1 MGSNKVNHSDKKKK
15 NKPSDSNSH
24 GGGPDAKIITD
35 SRFASVHSDPRFQR
49 APKHKSKVEID
60 SRFKRMFTDK
70 RFTSSSAPVDKRGKP
85 KKQNSDN
92 FLRNYYRIEENKGEV
107 EKEGQTEDDDEEE
120 EEESKGQELVKLG
133 GDESETEPSG
143 ESDAS
148 ESEEDDVESW
158 ESGSSIDTDEDEDE
172 AFDVEYE
179 PEEPE
184 EHVPE
189 IEKETHRLAVVNM
202 DWRHVKAVDLFM
214 MLSSF
219 LPKDGHM
226 VSVTV
231 YPSDFGIQRMKEEET
246 HGPVAL
252 FDDENEKN
260 GNDDDADNDDD
271 NDDEIDNEKLR
282 AYEKSRLRYYFAV
295 VECDSVATADYL
307 YKACDGV
314 EFERSSNVL
323 DLRFIPDSMEFKHP
337 PRDVA
342 TEAPANYVGLNFQT
356 KALQLSNINLS
367 WDEDEPDRVK
377 TLKRKFDADQLA
389 ELELKEFLASD
400 DSESEEE
407 AEDGE
412 AEVKSDKK
420 QKKRDLYRALLES
433 GNGSD
438 GDEEEDDQDMELT
451 FNTGLEDISKRIL
464 EKKDKKQE
472 TVWETK
478 LREQREK
485 KKLRKHRS
493 KNSSED
499 ESSDTDQEAIDEP
512 GDFFVEEPSDE
523 EEPKKSKGKSKKR
536 KKQEDTNRQAEAT
549 KDELELLLADDTMG
563 GTGAKGYNLK
573 RRKGKDGKKIKLTL
587 EEDKIP
593 PIVEDPRFSSLFSS
607 PAFAL
612 DPTDP
617 RFERS
622 SATYA
627 RLVSQQKQKAR
638 EEELLAPV
646 EPQAITDEQV
656 KSDAAGSSKKEKD
669 ELSVLVKMVKTK
681 SKQVKLPSNEK
692 SGKKD
697 KNLQSNDK
705 DQRKKKKHK
714 KEKHELSTS
723 VESVKKGKTK
733 AQKKSK

>member
-1 MGSNKVNHSDKKKK
+1 MVC
-15 NKPSDSNSH
+15 H
-24 GGGPDAKIITD
+24 GGGPDVKLITD
-35 SRFASVHSDPRFQR
+35 SRFASVQSDPRFKR
-49 APKHKSKVEID
+49 APKHKTKVEID
-60 SRFKRMFTDK
+60 SRFNRMFTDK
-70 RFTSSSAPVDKRGKP
+70 RFAPSSAPVDKRG
-85 KKQNSDN
+85 
-92 FLRNYYRIEENKGEV
+92 EAV
-107 EKEGQTEDDDEEE
+107 
-120 EEESKGQELVKLG
+120 VKLG
-133 GDESETEPSG
+133 GDESETEQSVDLFELHFG
-143 ESDAS
+143 Q
-148 ESEEDDVESW
+148 
-158 ESGSSIDTDEDEDE
+158 
-172 AFDVEYE
+172 
-179 PEEPE
+179 E

-231 YPSDFGIQRMKEEET
+231 YPSEFGIQRMKEEEI

-252 FDDENEKN
+252 FDGENEKN
-260 GNDDDADNDDD
+260 GEDDDDDDDD
-271 NDDEIDNEKLR
+271 NDDEMDNEKLR

-342 TEAPANYVGLNFQT
+342 TEVPANYEGLNFQT

-400 DSESEEE
+400 DSESDEEGEEE
-407 AEDGE
+407 EGE
-412 AEVKSDKK
+412 GKSDKK
-420 QKKRDLYRALLES
+420 QKKRDMYRALLGS

-438 GDEEEDDQDMELT
+438 GDEEEDDDDQDMELT
-451 FNTGLEDISKRIL
+451 FNTGLEDISKRMM

-478 LREQREK
+478 LRQQREK

-499 ESSDTDQEAIDEP
+499 EGSDTDQEAINEP
-512 GDFFVEEPSDE
+512 GDFFEDDSDE
-523 EEPKKSKGKSKKR
+523 EEPKKSNKGKSKKR
-536 KKQEDTNRQAEAT
+536 NKQEEDTSGQAEAT
-549 KDELELLLADDTMG
+549 KNELELLLADDDTMAA

-587 EEDKIP
+587 EDDKIP
-593 PIVEDPRFSSLFSS
+593 QIVEDPRFSSLFSS

-622 SATYA
+622 SSTYA
-627 RLVSQQKQKAR
+627 RLVSQQKEKAR
-638 EEELLAPV
+638 EVEQLALV
-646 EPQAITDEQV
+646 EPQAVTNEHL
-656 KSDAAGSSKKEKD
+656 KSDAVGSSKKEKD

-681 SKQVKLPSNEK
+681 SKQIKLPSNEK
-692 SGKKD
+692 SGKKE
-697 KNLQSNDK
+697 
-705 DQRKKKKHK
+705 K
-714 KEKHELSTS
+714 KEKDTPVAS
-723 VESVKKGKTK
+723 VNRKTK
-733 AQKKSK
+733 ALKKSK

>member
-1 MGSNKVNHSDKKKK
+1 MGSDKKSKKK
-15 NKPSDSNSH
+15 NKHSHSNSH
-24 GGGPDAKIITD
+24 GGGPDVKLITD
-35 SRFASVHSDPRFQR
+35 SRFASVQSDPRFKR
-49 APKHKSKVEID
+49 APKHKTKVEID
-60 SRFKRMFTDK
+60 SRFNRMFTDK
-70 RFTSSSAPVDKRGKP
+70 RFAPSSAPVDKRGKP

-92 FLRNYYRIEENKGEV
+92 FLKSYYRVEENK
-107 EKEGQTEDDDEEE
+107 EEE
-120 EEESKGQELVKLG
+120 EEEEERKGEAVVKLG
-133 GDESETEPSG
+133 GDESETEQSG

-148 ESEEDDVESW
+148 ESEEEDDDDVVSW
-158 ESGSSIDTDEDEDE
+158 ESDASIDTDDDDDEE
-172 AFDVEYE
+172 LNVEYE

-231 YPSDFGIQRMKEEET
+231 YPSEFGIQRMKEEEI

-252 FDDENEKN
+252 FDGENEKN
-260 GNDDDADNDDD
+260 GEDDDDDDDD
-271 NDDEIDNEKLR
+271 NDDELDNEKLR

-342 TEAPANYVGLNFQT
+342 TEVPANYEGLNFQT

-400 DSESEEE
+400 DSESDEEG
-407 AEDGE
+407 EDEEGE
-412 AEVKSDKK
+412 GKSDKK
-420 QKKRDLYRALLES
+420 QKKRDMYRALLGS

-438 GDEEEDDQDMELT
+438 GDEEEDDDDQDMELT
-451 FNTGLEDISKRIL
+451 FNTGLEDISKRMM

-478 LREQREK
+478 LRQQREK

-499 ESSDTDQEAIDEP
+499 EGSDTDQEAINEP
-512 GDFFVEEPSDE
+512 GDFFEDDSDE
-523 EEPKKSKGKSKKR
+523 EEPKKSNKGKSKKR
-536 KKQEDTNRQAEAT
+536 NKQEEDTSGQAEAT
-549 KDELELLLADDTMG
+549 KNELELLLADDDTMAA

-587 EEDKIP
+587 EDDKIP
-593 PIVEDPRFSSLFSS
+593 QIVEDPRFSSLFSS

-622 SATYA
+622 SSTYA
-627 RLVSQQKQKAR
+627 RLVSQQKEKAR
-638 EEELLAPV
+638 EVEQLALV
-646 EPQAITDEQV
+646 EPQAVTDEHL
-656 KSDAAGSSKKEKD
+656 KSDAVGSSKKEKD

-681 SKQVKLPSNEK
+681 SKQIKLPSNEK
-692 SGKKD
+692 SGKKE
-697 KNLQSNDK
+697 
-705 DQRKKKKHK
+705 K
-714 KEKHELSTS
+714 KEKDTPVAS
-723 VESVKKGKTK
+723 VNRKTK
-733 AQKKSK
+733 ALKKSK

>member
-1 MGSNKVNHSDKKKK
+1 MGSDKKSKKK
-15 NKPSDSNSH
+15 NKHSHSNSH
-24 GGGPDAKIITD
+24 GGGPDVKLITD
-35 SRFASVHSDPRFQR
+35 SRFASVQSDPRFKR
-49 APKHKSKVEID
+49 APKHKTKVEID
-60 SRFKRMFTDK
+60 SRFNRMFTDK
-70 RFTSSSAPVDKRGKP
+70 RFAPSSAPVDKRGKP

-92 FLRNYYRIEENKGEV
+92 FLKSYYRVEEK
-107 EKEGQTEDDDEEE
+107 KEEE
-120 EEESKGQELVKLG
+120 EEEEERKGEAVVKLG
-133 GDESETEPSG
+133 GDESETEQSG

-148 ESEEDDVESW
+148 ESEEEDDDDVVSW
-158 ESGSSIDTDEDEDE
+158 ESDASIDTDDDDDEE
-172 AFDVEYE
+172 LNVEYE
-179 PEEPE
+179 PEEPS
-184 EHVPE
+184 
-189 IEKETHRLAVVNM
+189 A
-202 DWRHVKAVDLFM
+202 
-214 MLSSF
+214 
-219 LPKDGHM
+219 
-226 VSVTV
+226 
-231 YPSDFGIQRMKEEET
+231 
-246 HGPVAL
+246 
-252 FDDENEKN
+252 
-260 GNDDDADNDDD
+260 
-271 NDDEIDNEKLR
+271 
-282 AYEKSRLRYYFAV
+282 RYYFAV

-342 TEAPANYVGLNFQT
+342 TEVPANYEGLNFQT

-400 DSESEEE
+400 DSESDEEG
-407 AEDGE
+407 EDEEGE
-412 AEVKSDKK
+412 GKSDKK
-420 QKKRDLYRALLES
+420 QKKRDMYRALLGS

-438 GDEEEDDQDMELT
+438 GDEEEDDDDQDMELT
-451 FNTGLEDISKRIL
+451 FNTGLEDISKRMM

-499 ESSDTDQEAIDEP
+499 EGSDTDQEAINEP
-512 GDFFVEEPSDE
+512 GDFFEDDSDE
-523 EEPKKSKGKSKKR
+523 EEPKKSNKGKSKKR
-536 KKQEDTNRQAEAT
+536 NKQEEDTSGQAEAT
-549 KDELELLLADDTMG
+549 KNELELLLADDDTMAA

-587 EEDKIP
+587 EDDKIP
-593 PIVEDPRFSSLFSS
+593 QIVEDPRFSSLFSS

-622 SATYA
+622 SSTYA
-627 RLVSQQKQKAR
+627 RLVSQQKEKAR
-638 EEELLAPV
+638 EVEQLALV
-646 EPQAITDEQV
+646 EPQAVTDEQL
-656 KSDAAGSSKKEKD
+656 KSDAVGSSKKEKD

-681 SKQVKLPSNEK
+681 SKQIKLPSNEK
-692 SGKKD
+692 SGKKE
-697 KNLQSNDK
+697 
-705 DQRKKKKHK
+705 K
-714 KEKHELSTS
+714 KEKDTPVAS
-723 VESVKKGKTK
+723 VNRKTK
-733 AQKKSK
+733 ALKKSK

>member
-1 MGSNKVNHSDKKKK
+1 MGSDKKTKKK
-15 NKPSDSNSH
+15 NKHSHSNSH
-24 GGGPDAKIITD
+24 GGGPDVKLITD
-35 SRFASVHSDPRFQR
+35 SRFASVQSDPRFKR
-49 APKHKSKVEID
+49 APKHKTKVEID
-60 SRFKRMFTDK
+60 SRFNRMFTDK
-70 RFTSSSAPVDKRGKP
+70 RFAPSSAPVDKRGKP

-92 FLRNYYRIEENKGEV
+92 FLKSYYRVEENK
-107 EKEGQTEDDDEEE
+107 EEE
-120 EEESKGQELVKLG
+120 EEEEERKGEAVVKLG
-133 GDESETEPSG
+133 GDESDTEQSVDLFELHFG
-143 ESDAS
+143 Q
-148 ESEEDDVESW
+148 
-158 ESGSSIDTDEDEDE
+158 
-172 AFDVEYE
+172 
-179 PEEPE
+179 E

-231 YPSDFGIQRMKEEET
+231 YPSEFVCK
-246 HGPVAL
+246 VL
-252 FDDENEKN
+252 FFSLSY
-260 GNDDDADNDDD
+260 A
-271 NDDEIDNEKLR
+271 
-282 AYEKSRLRYYFAV
+282 ASSCFRYYFAV

-342 TEAPANYVGLNFQT
+342 TEVPANYEGLNFQT

-400 DSESEEE
+400 DSESDEEG
-407 AEDGE
+407 EDEEGE
-412 AEVKSDKK
+412 GKSDKK
-420 QKKRDLYRALLES
+420 QKKRDMYRALLGS

-438 GDEEEDDQDMELT
+438 GDEEEDDDDQDMELT
-451 FNTGLEDISKRIL
+451 FNTGLEDISKRMM

-499 ESSDTDQEAIDEP
+499 EGSDTDQEAINEP
-512 GDFFVEEPSDE
+512 GDFFEDDSDE
-523 EEPKKSKGKSKKR
+523 EEPKKSNKGKSKKR
-536 KKQEDTNRQAEAT
+536 NKQEEDTSGQAEAT
-549 KDELELLLADDTMG
+549 KNELELLLADDDTMAA

-587 EEDKIP
+587 EDDKIP
-593 PIVEDPRFSSLFSS
+593 QIVEDPRFSSLFSS

-622 SATYA
+622 SSTYA
-627 RLVSQQKQKAR
+627 RLVSQQKEKAR
-638 EEELLAPV
+638 EVEQLALV
-646 EPQAITDEQV
+646 EPQAVTDEQL
-656 KSDAAGSSKKEKD
+656 KSDAGGSSKKAKD

-681 SKQVKLPSNEK
+681 SKQIKLPSNEK
-692 SGKKD
+692 SGKKE
-697 KNLQSNDK
+697 
-705 DQRKKKKHK
+705 K
-714 KEKHELSTS
+714 KEKDTPVAS
-723 VESVKKGKTK
+723 VNRKTK
-733 AQKKSK
+733 ALKKSK

>member
-1 MGSNKVNHSDKKKK
+1 MGSDKKTKKK
-15 NKPSDSNSH
+15 NKHSHSNSH
-24 GGGPDAKIITD
+24 GGGPDVKLITD
-35 SRFASVHSDPRFQR
+35 SRFASVQSDPRFKR
-49 APKHKSKVEID
+49 APKHKTKVEID
-60 SRFKRMFTDK
+60 SRFNRMFTDK
-70 RFTSSSAPVDKRGKP
+70 RFAPSSAPVDKRGKP
-85 KKQNSDN
+85 KKQSSDN
-92 FLRNYYRIEENKGEV
+92 FLKSYYRVEEK
-107 EKEGQTEDDDEEE
+107 KEEE
-120 EEESKGQELVKLG
+120 EEEEERKGEAVVKLG
-133 GDESETEPSG
+133 GDESETEQSG

-148 ESEEDDVESW
+148 ESEEEDDDDVVSW
-158 ESGSSIDTDEDEDE
+158 ESDASIDTDDDDDEE
-172 AFDVEYE
+172 LNVEYE

-202 DWRHVKAVDLFM
+202 DWRHVKSA
-214 MLSSF
+214 
-219 LPKDGHM
+219 
-226 VSVTV
+226 
-231 YPSDFGIQRMKEEET
+231 
-246 HGPVAL
+246 
-252 FDDENEKN
+252 
-260 GNDDDADNDDD
+260 
-271 NDDEIDNEKLR
+271 
-282 AYEKSRLRYYFAV
+282 RYYFAV

-342 TEAPANYVGLNFQT
+342 TEVPANYEGLNFQT

-400 DSESEEE
+400 DSESDEEG
-407 AEDGE
+407 EDEEGE
-412 AEVKSDKK
+412 GKSDKK
-420 QKKRDLYRALLES
+420 QKKRDMYRALLGS

-438 GDEEEDDQDMELT
+438 GDEEEDDDDQDMELT
-451 FNTGLEDISKRIL
+451 FNTGLEDISKRMM

-478 LREQREK
+478 LRQQREK

-499 ESSDTDQEAIDEP
+499 EGSDNDQEAINEP
-512 GDFFVEEPSDE
+512 GDFFEDDSDE
-523 EEPKKSKGKSKKR
+523 EEPKKSNKGKSKKR
-536 KKQEDTNRQAEAT
+536 NKQEEDTSGQAEAT
-549 KDELELLLADDTMG
+549 KNELELLLADDDTMAA

-587 EEDKIP
+587 EDDKIP
-593 PIVEDPRFSSLFSS
+593 QIVEDPRFSSLFSS

-622 SATYA
+622 SSTYA
-627 RLVSQQKQKAR
+627 RLVSQQKEKAR
-638 EEELLAPV
+638 EVEQLALV
-646 EPQAITDEQV
+646 EPQAVTNEHL
-656 KSDAAGSSKKEKD
+656 KSDAVGSSKKEKD

-681 SKQVKLPSNEK
+681 SKQIKLPSNEK
-692 SGKKD
+692 SGKKE
-697 KNLQSNDK
+697 
-705 DQRKKKKHK
+705 K
-714 KEKHELSTS
+714 KEKDTPVAS
-723 VESVKKGKTK
+723 VNWKTK
-733 AQKKSK
+733 ALKKSK